1 VLEAK
6 LQVIE
11 ATEQAHTIWIAQAR
25 EVLVRGV
32 AAARVLADQHPQ
44 HDAVV
49 DAPRPAAGDGRGWP
63 QAAS

>member
-11 ATEQAHTIWIAQAR
+11 ATEQARMVWIAHAR

-32 AAARVLADQHPQ
+32 AAAQVLADQHPQ
-44 HDAVV
+44 QDAAVEE
-49 DAPRPAAGDGRGWP
+49 PRPAAGDARGWP

>member
-11 ATEQAHTIWIAQAR
+11 ATEQARMVWIAQAR

-44 HDAVV
+44 QDAAV
-49 DAPRPAAGDGRGWP
+49 DAARPAAGDGRGWP

>member
-11 ATEQAHTIWIAQAR
+11 ATEQARMVWIAQAR